1 MINRTKDEP
10 LILGDIDRRI
20 REAVQVASRF
30 YSDVRHSER
39 TELVS
44 MQIDSIVS
52 RALRDLDEDLT
63 EFENMRCV

>member
-20 REAVQVASRF
+20 REAVQVAGRF
-30 YSDVRHSER
+30 CSDVQPSER

-52 RALRDLDEDLT
+52 RALRDLDEDLS
-63 EFENMRCV
+63 EFENTRCG

>member
-20 REAVQVASRF
+20 REAVQVASSL
-30 YSDVRHSER
+30 YYDVQPSER

-52 RALRDLDEDLT
+52 RALRNLDGDLSET
-63 EFENMRCV
+63 ENVRCG